1 MDETDDPGADTAMFQ
16 AFVEHSTPAEASET
30 ATNRVP
36 WVVAAI
42 AAALV
47 ILVVV
52 ALAML

>member
-1 MDETDDPGADTAMFQ
+1 MFR
-16 AFVEHSTPAEASET
+16 AFVDHRSTEASET
-30 ATNRVP
+30 ATNWAP
-36 WVVAAI
+36 WIVAGI